1 MNNPVSTPG
10 EGTSRRGTRKWR
22 VRRSEPTSEDKSR
35 LREGEAPNQRSGAA
49 NSGDALFPLGPISRS
64 SLRLLKRVRRP
75 CSTFNA
81 FWAKVAR
88 GVSSRLV
95 FSISQNT
102 SLAQSDSWSTGR
114 GACPGDAKLCS
125 TSKIDENPETYGS
138 HQNYG
143 YRQQQRCDSLP
154 LSLVLWGKRY
164 PSPPPESSETALQ
177 RRVAIAEQIWRNSI
191 RITWKSTSSRW
202 VNHF

>member
-1 MNNPVSTPG
+1 MDRAPASEAGNPGSTPG

-81 FWAKVAR
+81 FELRWHEA
-88 GVSSRLV
+88 SRLV
-95 FSISQNT
+95 FSIFQNT

-125 TSKIDENPETYGS
+125 TSKIDENPETYGLR
-138 HQNYG
+138 QNYG
-143 YRQQQRCDSLP
+143 HRQQQRCDSLP
-154 LSLVLWGKRY
+154 LSLV
-164 PSPPPESSETALQ
+164 P
-177 RRVAIAEQIWRNSI
+177 
-191 RITWKSTSSRW
+191 
-202 VNHF
+202 